1 MQLILLSKDR
11 GHLGQM
17 RLDSGRV
24 WGSVFLIAVLVC
36 AGAFYG
42 GFRAAEAFGISNP
55 GAQAG
60 VWRAELAQQKSVVD
74 GTRRALQQNLD
85 ALALRLGQMNAHVV
99 RLDALGQR
107 LTQMAGL
114 KDGEFDFTSEPSLG
128 GPEEPLADTEYMQ
141 ISGVVSA
148 LDVLDEQLTDRG
160 RQLTVLEDLLLNRK
174 LRDEVRPGGRPV
186 LAGYISSRFGS
197 RTDPFT
203 GRHAYHKG
211 VDFAGREGAEVV
223 AVASG
228 VVIWS
233 GQRFGYGQLV
243 EINHGN
249 GYVTRY
255 AHNADNLVAVGD
267 TVRRGQVI
275 ARIGDTGR
283 ATGPNLHF
291 EVLLNDKQVD
301 PLTYISAANTTAA
314 DAAAL
319 KRAVDTAPVDNPT
332 DDDGTE

>member
-11 GHLGQM
+11 GHLGHV
-17 RLDSGRV
+17 RLTSGRV
-24 WGSVFLIAVLVC
+24 WLGVVATALLVC

-42 GFRAAEAFGISNP
+42 GITAARVFGISNP
-55 GAQAG
+55 QAQ
-60 VWRAELAQQKSVVD
+60 VSTWREELAQQQTIVD
-74 GTRRALQQNLD
+74 STRRTLQQNVD
-85 ALALRLGQMNAHVV
+85 ALALRIGQMNAHVV
-99 RLDALGQR
+99 RLDALGTR

-114 KDGEFDFTSEPSLG
+114 KDGEFDFTSVPSLG
-128 GPEEPLADTEYMQ
+128 GPEEPLAATEAMQ
-141 ISGVVSA
+141 INGVVGA
-148 LDVLDEQLTDRG
+148 LDVLDEQLADRS

-174 LRDEVRPGGRPV
+174 LRDEVRPEGRPV
-186 LAGYISSRFGS
+186 TSGYVSSQFGS

-203 GRHAYHKG
+203 GRRAFHKG

-233 GQRFGYGQLV
+233 GERYGYGQLV

-255 AHNADNLVAVGD
+255 AHNVDNLVAVGD

-275 ARIGDTGR
+275 ARMGGTGR

-291 EVLLNDKQVD
+291 EVLLNDRPVD
-301 PLTYISAANTTAA
+301 PLTYVQA
-314 DAAAL
+314 
-319 KRAVDTAPVDNPT
+319 T
-332 DDDGTE
+332 D

>member
-1 MQLILLSKDR
+1 MQLILLSKGR
-11 GHLGQM
+11 GHLGQV
-17 RLDSGRV
+17 RLDSARAWFGIF
-24 WGSVFLIAVLVC
+24 SVALVICAAV
-36 AGAFYG
+36 FYG
-42 GFRAAEAFGISNP
+42 GFKVAELFGISNP
-55 GAQAG
+55 EAQVN
-60 VWRAELAQQKSVVD
+60 VWRSELAKQQSIVD

-99 RLDALGQR
+99 RLDALGAR

-128 GPEEPLADTEYMQ
+128 GPEELLTDTESSK
-141 ISGVVSA
+141 IKGVIGA
-148 LDVLDEQLTDRG
+148 LDVLDGELADRR
-160 RQLTVLEDLLLNRK
+160 RQLTVLEDLLLNSK
-174 LRDEVRPGGRPV
+174 LRGEVHPEGRPV
-186 LAGYISSRFGS
+186 TAGYISSQFGS
-197 RTDPFT
+197 RIDPFT
-203 GRHAYHKG
+203 GRSAFHKG
-211 VDFAGREGAEVV
+211 VDFAGRAGAEVV

-233 GQRFGYGQLV
+233 GQRYGYGQLV

-291 EVLLNDKQVD
+291 EVLLHDKAVD
-301 PLTYISAANTTAA
+301 PLTYI
-314 DAAAL
+314 
-319 KRAVDTAPVDNPT
+319 
-332 DDDGTE
+332 GQ

>member
-1 MQLILLSKDR
+1 MQVILLSKDR
-11 GHLGQM
+11 GHLGYV
-17 RLDSGRV
+17 RLTSGRV
-24 WGSVFLIAVLVC
+24 WLGVVAIALLVT

-42 GFRAAEAFGISNP
+42 GITAARLFGISNP
-55 GAQAG
+55 QAQ
-60 VWRAELAQQKSVVD
+60 VSTWRDELAQQQAVVD
-74 GTRRALQQNLD
+74 GTRRTLQQNVD
-85 ALALRLGQMNAHVV
+85 ALALRIGQLNAHVV
-99 RLDALGQR
+99 RLDALGTR

-114 KDGEFDFTSEPSLG
+114 KDGEFDFTSAPSLG
-128 GPEEPLADTEYMQ
+128 GPEEPLAATESMQ
-141 ISGVVSA
+141 INGVVGA
-148 LDVLDEQLTDRG
+148 LEVLDEQLADRD

-174 LRDEVRPGGRPV
+174 LRDEVRPEGRPV
-186 LAGYISSRFGS
+186 TAGYVSSQFGS

-203 GRHAYHKG
+203 GRRAFHKG

-233 GQRFGYGQLV
+233 GERYGYGQLV

-255 AHNADNLVAVGD
+255 AHNVDNLVAVGD

-275 ARIGDTGR
+275 ARMGDTGR

-291 EVLLNDKQVD
+291 EVLLNDKPVD
-301 PLTYISAANTTAA
+301 PLAYVQSA
-314 DAAAL
+314 D
-319 KRAVDTAPVDNPT
+319 
-332 DDDGTE
+332 

>member
-11 GHLGQM
+11 GHLAHV
-17 RLDSGRV
+17 RLTSGRV
-24 WGSVFLIAVLVC
+24 WFGIVAATLLLSASI
-36 AGAFYG
+36 FYG
-42 GFRAAEAFGISNP
+42 GITAARVFGISNP
-55 GAQAG
+55 QAQ
-60 VWRAELAQQKSVVD
+60 VSTWRDELAQQQSIVD
-74 GTRRALQQNLD
+74 STRRTLQQNLD
-85 ALALRLGQMNAHVV
+85 ALALRIGQMNAHVV
-99 RLDALGQR
+99 RLDALGTR

-114 KDGEFDFTSEPSLG
+114 KDGEFDFTSVPSLG
-128 GPEEPLADTEYMQ
+128 GPEEPLAATETMQ
-141 ISGVVSA
+141 INGVVGA
-148 LDVLDEQLTDRG
+148 LDVLDEQLADRN

-174 LRDEVRPGGRPV
+174 LRDEVHPEGRPV
-186 LAGYISSRFGS
+186 TVGYVSSQFGS

-203 GRHAYHKG
+203 GRRAFHKG

-233 GQRFGYGQLV
+233 GERYGYGQLV

-255 AHNADNLVAVGD
+255 AHNVDNLVAVGD

-275 ARIGDTGR
+275 ARMGDTGR

-291 EVLLNDKQVD
+291 EVLLNDRPVD
-301 PLTYISAANTTAA
+301 PLTY
-314 DAAAL
+314 
-319 KRAVDTAPVDNPT
+319 VQ
-332 DDDGTE
+332 

>member
-1 MQLILLSKDR
+1 MQLILLSKGR
-11 GHLGQM
+11 G
-17 RLDSGRV
+17 RLAHVPLTSGRV
-24 WGSVFLIAVLVC
+24 WLGIVAFAFVVC

-42 GFRAAEAFGISNP
+42 GVVAARAFGVSNP
-55 GAQAG
+55 QAQ
-60 VWRAELAQQKSVVD
+60 VSTWRDELAQQQAIVD
-74 GTRRALQQNLD
+74 TTRNSLQQSLD
-85 ALALRLGQMNAHVV
+85 ALALRIGQMNAHVV
-99 RLDALGQR
+99 RLDALGSR

-114 KDGEFDFTSEPSLG
+114 KDGEFDFTSAPSLG
-128 GPEEPLADTEYMQ
+128 GPEEPLAATEAMQ
-141 ISGVVSA
+141 INGVVGA
-148 LDVLDEQLTDRG
+148 LDVLDEQLADRS

-174 LRDEVRPGGRPV
+174 LRDEVRPEGRPV
-186 LAGYISSRFGS
+186 TAGYVSSQFGS

-203 GRHAYHKG
+203 GRRAFHKG

-233 GQRFGYGQLV
+233 GERYGYGQLV

-255 AHNADNLVAVGD
+255 AHNVDNLVAVGD

-275 ARIGDTGR
+275 ARMGDTGR

-291 EVLLNDKQVD
+291 EVLLNDRPVD
-301 PLTYISAANTTAA
+301 PLTY
-314 DAAAL
+314 
-319 KRAVDTAPVDNPT
+319 V
-332 DDDGTE
+332 GH